1 MAQQTAVEWL
11 FAQIPLEFSS
21 SRSAYEK
28 LEKALQMEKEQ
39 ITNTYLNACARVTP
53 YGNYTD
59 SAEEYYN
66 ETYKK

>member
-28 LEKALQMEKEQ
+28 LEKALHMEKEQ